1 MVHIVIINQ
10 YKYFCISM
18 KKNVDDIVK
27 NDRFRHLLTLSY
39 DDIVPFV
46 FDHIKKYTFPII
58 LAWIFLISII
68 IYMVNARIALAGEYR
83 FLTILMHSSIGLI
96 IFPLILVIP
105 HEFLHIIP
113 YSLAGARNIRI
124 GADWKQYY
132 FYVTSHLSP
141 VGPLVYVSVALTPF
155 LLISAGLIYLI
166 FTLPSPLWS
175 WSLLCTLFMHTTM
188 CAGDF
193 ALINYYWINRDK
205 KIITWDDAD
214 RKEAYFYEDTGK

>member
-1 MVHIVIINQ
+1 MN
-10 YKYFCISM
+10 
-18 KKNVDDIVK
+18 KKVNDIVH
-27 NDRFRHLLTLSY
+27 NDRYRHLLTLSY

-46 FDHIKKYTFPII
+46 FDYIKKYTFPII
-58 LAWIFLISII
+58 SAWVFLLAII
-68 IYMVNARIALAGEYR
+68 TWMINQRFALAGEFR
-83 FLTILMHSSIGLI
+83 FLTIVMHSSIGLI
-96 IFPLILVIP
+96 ILPLILVAP
-105 HEFLHIIP
+105 HELLHVIP
-113 YSLAGARNIRI
+113 YYLGGARNIRI

-132 FYVTSHLSP
+132 FYVTSHLNP
-141 VGPLVYVSVALTPF
+141 VGPLVYISVALTPF
-155 LLISAGLIYLI
+155 ILINASLIFLI
-166 FTLPSPLWS
+166 FTLQSPLWT